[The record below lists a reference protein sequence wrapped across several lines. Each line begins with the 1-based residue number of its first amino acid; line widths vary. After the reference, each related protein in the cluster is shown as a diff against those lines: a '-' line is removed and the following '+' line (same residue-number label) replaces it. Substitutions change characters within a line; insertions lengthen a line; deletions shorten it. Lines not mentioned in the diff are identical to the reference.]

1 MMSAV
6 LNRDELENMAEAL
19 HDLLETLHEE
29 LTDELN
35 EIEHVRHLL
44 KRQSHG
50 QYDHQ
55 VALEV
60 ARRLNLEH
68 MRHHL
73 ESIAACNQALER
85 INRGRFGRCSQ
96 CGEAIELNRLRADP
110 LVNTC
115 LSCHS

>member
-1 MMSAV
+1 MAAV
-6 LNRDELENMAEAL
+6 LSRDELESMAEAL
-19 HDLLETLHEE
+19 RELLDTLHEE
-29 LTDELN
+29 LADELN

-50 QYDHQ
+50 PGDRQR
-55 VALEV
+55 ALEV

-73 ESIAACNQALER
+73 DSIAACNRALER
-85 INRGRFGRCSQ
+85 INRGCFGRCIR

-110 LVNTC
+110 LVETC
-115 LSCHS
+115 LSCNG

>member
-1 MMSAV
+1 MAAV
-6 LNRDELENMAEAL
+6 LSRDELEGMTGTL
-19 HDLLETLHEE
+19 HELLETLHEE

-50 QYDHQ
+50 PSDRQS
-55 VALEV
+55 ALEL
-60 ARRLNLEH
+60 ARRLNLDH

-85 INRGRFGRCSQ
+85 INRGRFGRCRV

-110 LVNTC
+110 LVDTC
-115 LSCHS
+115 LSCHD

>member
-1 MMSAV
+1 MAAV
-6 LNRDELENMAEAL
+6 LSRDELEQMAENL
-19 HDLLETLHEE
+19 HELLATLHEE
-29 LTDELN
+29 LAEELN
-35 EIEHVRHLL
+35 DIEHVRYLL
-44 KRQSHG
+44 RRQSHG
-50 QYDHQ
+50 QCDRQ
-55 VALEV
+55 AALEV

-85 INRGRFGRCSQ
+85 INRGRFGRCRQ

-110 LVNTC
+110 LVDTC

>member
-1 MMSAV
+1 MAAV
-6 LNRDELENMAEAL
+6 LSRDELENMAGTL
-19 HDLLETLHEE
+19 HELLESLHEE

-44 KRQSHG
+44 KRQVPG
-50 QYDHQ
+50 QSGKQ
-55 VALEV
+55 TALEV

-73 ESIAACNQALER
+73 DAIAGCNRALER
-85 INRGRFGRCSQ
+85 INRGRFGRCSH

-110 LVNTC
+110 LVETC
-115 LSCHS
+115 LICQG